1 MTNPYVK
8 ARDMKIESA
17 KLLIKYLVL
26 IVAGLVMV
34 YPMFWVFLNSFKD
47 NNDIYAHPF
56 SLPTVW
62 RVDNYINTLSTSHL
76 NVSFLNS
83 TIVTIS
89 TILLTILVCSMAS
102 FVIARVEFKLN
113 FAVLTFFLLGLMV
126 PEVSC
131 LLPLFI
137 LYQKVKMI
145 NSLVT
150 LILIYSTMGMSVNIL
165 MMTGFMKSIP
175 KEIEES
181 AIIDGS
187 SMPRVFWSFIIPLSR
202 VVIVTVAILTFLWT
216 WNEYLFGLVFISKP
230 LLKTLPVAL
239 AGFKTAHQV
248 FYGPMSAGIIITVIP
263 VILVYTVLQ
272 EQVIRGMT
280 MGAVKG

>member
-1 MTNPYVK
+1 MANSYTEKKGKKV
-8 ARDMKIESA
+8 ESII
-17 KLLIKYLVL
+17 LLIKYLALV
-26 IVAGLVMV
+26 IAGFVMI
-34 YPMFWVFLNSFKD
+34 YPMFWVLLNSFKD

-62 RVDNYINTLSTSHL
+62 RVDNYIDTLTTSHF
-76 NVSFLNS
+76 NISFLNS
-83 TIVTIS
+83 TIVTLS
-89 TILLTILVCSMAS
+89 TIVVTILVCSMAS
-102 FVIARVEFKLN
+102 YAIARVDFKFN
-113 FAVLTFFLLGLMV
+113 FAVLAFFLLGLMV
-126 PEVSC
+126 PTVSC

-150 LILIYSTMGMSVNIL
+150 LIIIYSSTGMSTNIL
-165 MMTGFMKSIP
+165 MITGFMKSIP

-187 SMPRVFWSFIIPLSR
+187 NMPRVFWSFIIPLSR

-248 FYGPMSAGIIITVIP
+248 FYGPMSAGIVITVIP
-263 VILVYTVLQ
+263 VVLVYTILQ
-272 EQVIRGMT
+272 EQVIKGMT